1 MTIII
6 TISGM
11 ILAGLL
17 YLLFIPVYFQIEYN
31 IEKRSFETGSIKMYP
46 FTYRF
51 GRKPKRSKTLFRH
64 GVQKGKK
71 EKKKTAATIRF
82 FRLLQ
87 NELGTWRHV
96 GLNAVS
102 FIRRIIVSSDCR
114 FNISLFGGFTEPHL
128 TGYLYG
134 SFCAIQPALHK
145 SIDVCYQPDFEGE
158 SFGGEVRGSLTVH
171 IYSILRETLIF
182 LWGLPKMKLLKTYFK
197 LKRNNRN
204 QNASRKDAK
213 AQRFSCFL

>member
-17 YLLFIPVYFQIEYN
+17 YLLFVPVYFQIGYN
-31 IEKRSFETGSIKMYP
+31 IEKRAVETGFIKMYP
-46 FTYRF
+46 FTYRI
-51 GRKPKRSKTLFRH
+51 GRNPKRSKTLFRH

-71 EKKKTAATIRF
+71 EKNKIAAMIHF

-87 NELGTWRHV
+87 NELETWRHV
-96 GLNAVS
+96 GLNAVR

-134 SFCAIQPALHK
+134 SLCAIQPALHK
-145 SIDVCYQPDFEGE
+145 SIDICYQPNFEGE
-158 SFGGEVRGSLTVH
+158 SFGGEVRGRLTVH
-171 IYSILRETLIF
+171 IYSILRETLVF

-197 LKRNNRN
+197 QK
-204 QNASRKDAK
+204 KEV
-213 AQRFSCFL
+213 

>member
-17 YLLFIPVYFQIEYN
+17 YLLFVPVYFQIGYN

-46 FTYRF
+46 FTYRI
-51 GRKPKRSKTLFRH
+51 GRKPKGSKATFRH
-64 GVQKGKK
+64 GDQKEKK
-71 EKKKTAATIRF
+71 EKNKIAATIHF
-82 FRLLQ
+82 IQLLQ

-102 FIRRIIVSSDCR
+102 LIRRIIVSSDCR
-114 FNISLFGGFTEPHL
+114 FNITLFGGFTEPHL

-134 SFCAIQPALHK
+134 SLCAIQPMLRK
-145 SIDVCYQPDFEGE
+145 SIDVCYQPDFEGR
-158 SFGGEVRGSLTVH
+158 SFGGEVRGRLTVH
-171 IYSILRETLIF
+171 IYSVLRETLVF

-197 LKRNNRN
+197 LKKE
-204 QNASRKDAK
+204 A
-213 AQRFSCFL
+213 

>member
-17 YLLFIPVYFQIEYN
+17 YLLFVPVYFQIGYN
-31 IEKRSFETGSIKMYP
+31 IEKRSFETGFIRMYP
-46 FTYRF
+46 FTYRI
-51 GRKPKRSKTLFRH
+51 GRKGKRSKAWFRR
-64 GVQKGKK
+64 GDQKGKK
-71 EKKKTAATIRF
+71 EKNKIAATIHF

-102 FIRRIIVSSDCR
+102 LIRRIIVSSDCR
-114 FNISLFGGFTEPHL
+114 FNITLFGGFTEPHL

-134 SFCAIQPALHK
+134 SLCAIQPMLRK
-145 SIDVCYQPDFEGE
+145 SIDVCYQPDFEGR
-158 SFGGEVRGSLTVH
+158 SFEVRGRLTVH
-171 IYSILRETLIF
+171 IYSVLRETLVF

-197 LKRNNRN
+197 LKKE
-204 QNASRKDAK
+204 A
-213 AQRFSCFL
+213 